1 MSRALVLTSIAL
13 ASALCLLPASAA
25 AQQGNDK
32 AADEQAKALFNA
44 GAQAYA
50 AGRYTAAVQAFEGAY
65 KKAPRPAILFSMAQ
79 AHRRQYF
86 IDKKPENLQQ
96 AIRNYRLYLDQVPQ
110 GGRRADAASALS
122 ELEVISQRLGV
133 NDTAAASPSP
143 SSSEAV
149 GKTRVT
155 VTSPTPGARVSLDGR
170 PAVEV
175 PLLEEVTPGKHKV
188 RISADGHV
196 TVERDILAIENDLV
210 ALDQDLREQS
220 GRLEI
225 KAPNGAQLAID
236 GRFVG
241 TLPVPLVDVAPGK
254 HFIAITTNGYKP
266 FTREIDLRRG
276 QSQRVEAE
284 LSRTTQRKVSYAF
297 FAASGLAAV
306 GGVGLTFAALAEHGQ
321 AEEIAEERRQS
332 GIVTKQ
338 YEAFRD
344 HVERRDTFRD
354 AAVILLGTGAVF
366 GFGGF
371 VFYAFDQPAQPLPPA
386 RSDTK
391 PSPTNAPTQG
401 PSIEIA
407 AAPVLSPGFAGV
419 GFVGRF

>member
-1 MSRALVLTSIAL
+1 MSRAPVFAPIAL
-13 ASALCLLPASAA
+13 ACALCLLPASAV
-25 AQQGNDK
+25 AQQGKDK

-50 AGRYTAAVQAFEGAY
+50 AGRYTAAVQAFQGAY

-79 AHRRQYF
+79 AYRRQYV
-86 IDKKPENLQQ
+86 IDKKPENLQE

-122 ELEVISQRLGV
+122 ELEVIVQRLGV
-133 NDTAAASPSP
+133 SDTAAAGPGPTSA
-143 SSSEAV
+143 EAK

-188 RISADGHV
+188 SITAPGYV
-196 TVERDILAIENDLV
+196 AIEREIMAVEEDLV
-210 ALDQDLREQS
+210 ALDQELHEKPA
-220 GRLEI
+220 RLEI
-225 KAPNGAQLAID
+225 KAPSGAQLAID

-241 TLPVPLVDVAPGK
+241 TLPMPLVDVAPGK
-254 HFIAITTNGYKP
+254 RFVAITTNGYKP
-266 FTREIDLRRG
+266 FTREFDLRRG

-284 LSRTTQRKVSYAF
+284 MSRTTQRKISYAF
-297 FAASGLAAV
+297 FAASGVTAV
-306 GGVGLTFAALAEHGQ
+306 AGMALMFGALGEHGQ
-321 AEEIAEERRQS
+321 AQQIADARAKN
-332 GIVTKQ
+332 GITSAQFAK
-338 YEAFRD
+338 FRD
-344 HVERRDTFRD
+344 HVDRRDLYRD
-354 AAVILLGTGAVF
+354 SAVILLGTGAVL

-407 AAPVLSPGFAGV
+407 AAPVLSPGFAGA
-419 GFVGRF
+419 GLVGRF